1 MFGLWLGVSVGYI
14 ESRARRV
21 WNDYV
26 MNRNLSM
33 TGTALIEAVDVQ
45 GIAPGSYQERF
56 VRVEAI
62 VADRA
67 SPWLYHA
74 FIPSLYLI
82 LLTHV

>member
-1 MFGLWLGVSVGYI
+1 
-14 ESRARRV
+14 
-21 WNDYV
+21 
-26 MNRNLSM
+26 M

-67 SPWLYHA
+67 FPWLYHA